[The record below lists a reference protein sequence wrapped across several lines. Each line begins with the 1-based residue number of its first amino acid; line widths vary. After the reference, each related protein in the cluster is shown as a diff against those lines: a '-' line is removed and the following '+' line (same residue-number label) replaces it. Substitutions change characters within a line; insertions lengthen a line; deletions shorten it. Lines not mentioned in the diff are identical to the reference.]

1 MQKACRSYV
10 QGVCGSIPVE
20 VQGQHKVWTR
30 SAQGVH
36 KVYQCDA
43 MRCDVDKDD
52 GLCEKMRYDSD
63 AMRCDL
69 CFAMRDSKR
78 LNSKFDLD
86 FYATLNRIP
95 IIDAM
100 LMISRIH
107 LQSILF
113 HSFPML

>member
-43 MRCDVDKDD
+43 MR
-52 GLCEKMRYDSD
+52 YDSD

-69 CFAMRDSKR
+69 CFAMCDAKR

-86 FYATLNRIP
+86 FYTTLNRIP

-113 HSFPML
+113 HTFPMI